1 VRDHPGSRGDVGVT
15 LLCFPPY
22 DRAFMTLAN
31 RRLAAL
37 ATRSPEHLQ
46 AALRAAYPGATVR
59 PRHRLAAFLPDTVW
73 YVYRDGRY
81 SPYAVDDR
89 WWEGDDVARL
99 VVGPDGRYI
108 EANQAALNLLGVSL
122 DALVEMQTGDLVDPA
137 VAELVPWTW
146 DVVRETGELHA
157 TSILRAAGARP
168 RMGIEYRLVLEEQ
181 GGPAIAYLRPIPI
194 AAAEPSPDEPFVATA
209 SPSG

>member
-1 VRDHPGSRGDVGVT
+1 MRDHPGSSGVGGVV

-31 RRLAAL
+31 RRLAGL
-37 ATRSPEHLQ
+37 ATASPEHLQ
-46 AALRAAYPGATVR
+46 AALRVAYPGATVR
-59 PRHRLAAFLPDTVW
+59 PRDRLAAFLPDAAW

-81 SPYAVDDR
+81 SPYAEDDR
-89 WWEGDDVARL
+89 WWEDDHVATI

-108 EANQAALNLLGVSL
+108 DANAAALELLGLAL
-122 DALVEMQTGDLVDPA
+122 DELLAMRSGDLADPA

-157 TSILRAAGARP
+157 TSILRAIGDRP
-168 RMGIEYRLVLEEQ
+168 RQAIEYRLVLERE
-181 GGPAIAYLRPIPI
+181 GGPAVSYLRPIPM
-194 AAAEPSPDEPFVATA
+194 AAAEPSPDEPLATA
-209 SPSG
+209 SSPSA